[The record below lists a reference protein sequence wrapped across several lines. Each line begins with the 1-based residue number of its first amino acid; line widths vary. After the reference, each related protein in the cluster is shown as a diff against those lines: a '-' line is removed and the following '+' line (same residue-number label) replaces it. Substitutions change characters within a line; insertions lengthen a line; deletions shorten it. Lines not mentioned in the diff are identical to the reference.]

1 MGLTMLSSIL
11 RTGQK
16 GGGDGGAAVR
26 QWSTEGFAAGAGPAA
41 VLCVVAT
48 GVLGVVFWGRCLWLR
63 HFVPGALENGLG
75 ALQAMRAAR
84 PRTRERRE
92 AVFSRPG
99 MGFLPFGQPP
109 CQKKGARLRAVAK
122 CGLPLTRVRTKQANS
137 CSAHTEFP
145 AWIPQWPR
153 ISNPLAERRKWSRVQ
168 IPPRAVQL
176 APRVPNSTWG
186 APPTRGRA
194 ATLGVTW
201 RFGRRGQMVPGRRHA
216 RSSRRALA
224 AAAPRKGFPRQ
235 N

>member
-1 MGLTMLSSIL
+1 MSAHVGVPLEGWANGPTAARLVTGSMGGPQLPMVH
-11 RTGQK
+11 RGPCGK
-16 GGGDGGAAVR
+16 GPS
-26 QWSTEGFAAGAGPAA
+26 QL
-41 VLCVVAT
+41 VLC
-48 GVLGVVFWGRCLWLR
+48 LGSPEEHCGS
-63 HFVPGALENGLG
+63 P
-75 ALQAMRAAR
+75 MRAAR

-122 CGLPLTRVRTKQANS
+122 CGLPLTRVSDKTSEELQCPCGVFCVDPPVAKN
-137 CSAHTEFP
+137 
-145 AWIPQWPR
+145 WY
-153 ISNPLAERRKWSRVQ
+153 PLAERRIWSRVQ

-194 ATLGVTW
+194 ATLWVTW